1 MQTNRFTKLAALGL
15 CFGLILQTTACG
27 TILHPERKGQTGG
40 QIDPAIAILNGIGL
54 LFYVIPGAIA
64 FAVDFYNGT
73 IYLPNG
79 GITQLTP
86 EELER
91 ISPNGEVDN
100 KQLELL
106 VEEKVNMDLDLQAS
120 NVQVR
125 KLDSEAQLQA
135 LLATHQ
141 AMIFAARN

>member
-1 MQTNRFTKLAALGL
+1 MQINRFTKMTALGL
-15 CFGLILQTTACG
+15 SFGLILQTAACG

-40 QIDPAIAILNGIGL
+40 QIDPAVAILNGIGL

-73 IYLPNG
+73 IYLPG
-79 GITQLTP
+79 GATAQLTP
-86 EELER
+86 EELDR
-91 ISPNGEVDN
+91 VSVNGEVDTE
-100 KQLELL
+100 QLELL
-106 VEEKVNMDLDLQAS
+106 VEQKVNMDLDLQAS

-125 KLDSEAQLQA
+125 SLQSEAQLQA

-141 AMIFAARN
+141 AVTLARN